1 MDITP
6 ADSWVQRSVICFGAD
21 PNEWSDAMASIRSLC
36 LCRPPCLEPLQLLR
50 STGTSAAMMCE
61 IPDRSLASERR
72 LGYLSTDV
80 LAAKS
85 AVVEA

>member
-1 MDITP
+1 MDMTP
-6 ADSWVQRSVICFGAD
+6 ADSWVQHSVLCFGVD

-36 LCRPPCLEPLQLLR
+36 LSRPPCLEPLQLLR
-50 STGTSAAMMCE
+50 SAGTSAAMTCE
-61 IPDRSLASERR
+61 IPDRSLVSERR
-72 LGYLSTDV
+72 LVYLSTDV